1 MSLSKSIRIIA
12 LFTSAMFSLVVTCYA
27 DGQSC
32 EAAAIDQPSSAR
44 AYLQN
49 PSDAAKTSE
58 CVEAAFRSISTLP
71 QTEAITVLISYL
83 GYKRPLTASEQ
94 NGIFLHGP
102 VPDVLYPAVEAL
114 YKIGPP
120 AEPALFDVLA
130 SDSRPDSVEA
140 SNALYTLLLIHHG
153 NLPPIIKELT
163 RRANNASDAPMSGR
177 LHAYVKMLIEQCTD
191 AFRQKCEDASRP

>member
-1 MSLSKSIRIIA
+1 MNLSKSIWIIV
-12 LFTSAMFSLVVTCYA
+12 LFTSAMFSLVVTCCA
-27 DGQSC
+27 SGQTC
-32 EAAAIDQPSSAR
+32 EASAIDQPPSAR

-49 PSDAAKTSE
+49 SPDAAKTSE

-71 QTEAITVLISYL
+71 QTEAIPVLISYL

-130 SDSRPDSVEA
+130 SESRPDSVEA

-153 NLPPIIKELT
+153 NLPPIIKGLS
-163 RRANNASDAPMSGR
+163 RRATKLSDGPAADH
-177 LHAYVKMLIEQCTD
+177 LHAYVKTLLEQCTD
-191 AFRQKCEDASRP
+191 AFKQKCEDAARQ